1 MNNSIEQNNLQHLA
15 PTAHSE
21 SLLSSKDPGLNELP
35 IVEGLASDIHEGHHT
50 SEGQLDDD
58 EQGSPISTKFINETE
73 SIKDDKKDELP
84 EREKKGGRR
93 KINIEFIEN
102 KSRRHV
108 TFSKRK
114 AGLIKKVR
122 LNFISIYIYIKGLR
136 T

>member
-1 MNNSIEQNNLQHLA
+1 MNSSIEQNNSLQHLA
-15 PTAHSE
+15 PTAHSAE
-21 SLLSSKDPGLNELP
+21 SLLSSKDLGLNELP
-35 IVEGLASDIHEGHHT
+35 IVEGLPSDEGHHT

-58 EQGSPISTKFINETE
+58 DEQGTPISSSTKFINETE
-73 SIKDDKKDELP
+73 TIKDDKKELELP

-114 AGLIKKVR
+114 AGLIKKV
-122 LNFISIYIYIKGLR
+122 
-136 T
+136 